1 MEQDLA
7 SEMAQGMAASGYS
20 DTACRQLDAAEVAVV
35 QNLRNPTPQVDSDS
49 GSWAGH
55 PHV

>member
-1 MEQDLA
+1 
-7 SEMAQGMAASGYS
+7 MAQGMAASGYS
-20 DTACRQLDAAEVAVV
+20 DTACRQLDVAEVAVV